1 MIKSMSKGVQTRQI
15 ILEHAAASASRLGLE
30 GLSIGQLAT
39 ELQMS
44 KSGLFG
50 HFRSKEELQIQV
62 LDTLSDQFT
71 KEVIRPA
78 LTLSRGEARLR
89 SIFEHWLAWGLSKDR
104 RHGCPFMAAAMEF
117 DDRPGAVRD
126 KLVATQKQL
135 IHTLETTIKLA
146 QEVGAFKADGIPA
159 QLVQELYGIMLSAH
173 FYHRLLQDQAAADRA
188 RAAFETFLKRL

>member
-1 MIKSMSKGVQTRQI
+1 MIKSMSKGVQTRQL

-62 LDTLSDQFT
+62 LETLSEQFT

-78 LTLSRGEARLR
+78 LQLSRGEARLR

-104 RHGCPFMAAAMEF
+104 RQGCPFMAAAMEF

-146 QEVGAFKADGIPA
+146 QEVGAFNSEGVPA

-173 FYHRLLQDQAAADRA
+173 FYHRLLQDPAAADRA
-188 RAAFETFLKRL
+188 RTAFETFLKRL